1 KEFDQSP
8 SGISGLET
16 ALSLSLRL
24 VHEGVLTM
32 PQLVEKMAVNPA
44 KILGLNKGALKIGSD
59 SDIVLIDANKEFKV
73 EAERFVSKGKNT
85 PFDGWILKGMPVMT
99 ICKGKVYE

>member
-1 KEFDQSP
+1 
-8 SGISGLET
+8 
-16 ALSLSLRL
+16 
-24 VHEGVLTM
+24 VV
-32 PQLVEKMAVNPA
+32 
-44 KILGLNKGALKIGSD
+44 
-59 SDIVLIDANKEFKV
+59 DANKEFKV